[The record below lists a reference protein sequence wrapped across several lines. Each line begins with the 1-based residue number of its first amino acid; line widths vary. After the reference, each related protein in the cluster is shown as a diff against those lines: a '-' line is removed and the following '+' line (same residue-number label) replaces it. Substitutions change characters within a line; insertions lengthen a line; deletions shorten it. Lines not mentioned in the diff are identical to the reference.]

1 MYKQAGIVEQHL
13 KICLEPEAA
22 TIFTYE
28 SNQNLF
34 HPGRKFIVVDAG
46 GENKYRTIYKKVK
59 IQRIMHKH
67 LSILS
72 RPAFYLKYMNECLQE
87 RF

>member
-46 GENKYRTIYKKVK
+46 GKYIEYLLYNN
-59 IQRIMHKH
+59 MHCI
-67 LSILS
+67 SVS
-72 RPAFYLKYMNECLQE
+72 PPPPPAFFLLEMHLQVSRE
-87 RF
+87 ILE

>member
-1 MYKQAGIVEQHL
+1 MCAQAGTVEQHQ

-34 HPGRKFIVVDAG
+34 YPGRKFIVVDAG
-46 GENKYRTIYKKVK
+46 GENIE
-59 IQRIMHKH
+59 
-67 LSILS
+67 
-72 RPAFYLKYMNECLQE
+72 YLLIINM
-87 RF
+87 R